1 MATVADAQRLE
12 ASPSEL
18 DALDRMDGAGT
29 WTVGGQEIR
38 LTNLDKVLFP
48 DGSTKRDLIGYYAV
62 AAPLIIP
69 YLRGRAVNLHRYPDG
84 VGSGRG
90 FWQKDLPPRTP
101 KWIPRWRYVHRL
113 EGPSDYCVVDR
124 LSTLVWLAQ
133 EAAVELHPW
142 TSRTDA
148 PDQPTYALI
157 DVDPGERTTWAE
169 VLVLARL
176 YRAALEHLGVM
187 GLPKVTGRRGI
198 QVWIPIRR
206 GYSFADTRGWV
217 ESVSRAIG
225 QTVPDLVSW
234 EWSRRSRGGRA
245 RLDYTQN
252 AINRTLVA
260 PYSVRSSPGASVS
273 MPIQWEELDDPEL
286 TPDRWTIR
294 TALDRIHEVG
304 DLFSPAL
311 SLEQELPSL

>member
-1 MATVADAQRLE
+1 MASVADVQRFE
-12 ASPSEL
+12 ASRAEL
-18 DALDRMDGAGT
+18 DALDRMEGAGT
-29 WTVGGQEIR
+29 WSVGGQEIR

-48 DGSTKRDLIGYYAV
+48 DGSTKRDLIRYYAT

-101 KWIPRWRYVHRL
+101 KWIPRWRYVHRV
-113 EGPSDYCVVDR
+113 EGPTDYCVAER
-124 LSTLVWLAQ
+124 LATLVWLAQ

-142 TSRTDA
+142 TSRTEA
-148 PDQPTYALI
+148 PDEPTYALI
-157 DVDPGERTTWAE
+157 DVDPGERTTWEE

-176 YRAALEHLGVM
+176 YRAALDHLAVI
-187 GLPKVTGRRGI
+187 GLPKVTGRRGVQI
-198 QVWIPIRR
+198 WIPIRR

-225 QTVPDLVSW
+225 QTVPELVSW

-260 PYSVRSSPGASVS
+260 PYSARSSPGASVS
-273 MPIQWEELDDPEL
+273 MPIRWDDLDDPEL
-286 TPDRWTIR
+286 RPDGWTIR
-294 TALDRIHEVG
+294 TALDRVREVG
-304 DLFSPAL
+304 DLFAPAL
-311 SLEQELPSL
+311 TLEQELPAL